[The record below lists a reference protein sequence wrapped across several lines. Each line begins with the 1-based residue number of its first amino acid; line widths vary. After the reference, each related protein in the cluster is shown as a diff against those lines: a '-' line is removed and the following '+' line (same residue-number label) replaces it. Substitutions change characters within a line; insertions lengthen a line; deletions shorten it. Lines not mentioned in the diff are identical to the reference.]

1 MKILVKTFVVLTCIS
16 FLSCKKKNGDS
27 LVPFAPP
34 TTPTPTAE
42 IKAVHEKDTLA
53 GNTFIN
59 RVHTYYT
66 YNSSGQLTQILK
78 YDSLYDY
85 STNSILQS
93 SSNEAHHLTYASSK
107 LQNFK
112 HYINNVYLDS
122 MAFVYDT
129 QNRMKTAFSYTIN
142 TGVVGINDSIAYTYL
157 NNEIDL
163 YSAINS
169 YSQDYLF
176 DSNVS
181 INKIIRGSGG
191 SYVITSF
198 TNDQY
203 KNPYYSVN
211 LLMTGVASKT
221 NPVSMSEG
229 GVVKSYTY
237 SRNSSNAVVTSHY
250 SSSNGSHGFTTYVY

>member
-1 MKILVKTFVVLTCIS
+1 M
-16 FLSCKKKNGDS
+16 
-27 LVPFAPP
+27 
-34 TTPTPTAE
+34 
-42 IKAVHEKDTLA
+42 
-53 GNTFIN
+53 
-59 RVHTYYT
+59 
-66 YNSSGQLTQILK
+66 K

-93 SSNEAHHLTYASSK
+93 SSNEAYHFTYASSK
-107 LQNFK
+107 LQNYK
-112 HYINNVYLDS
+112 HYVNNVYLDS

-129 QNRMKTAFSYTIN
+129 QARMKTVFNYTVSA
-142 TGVVGINDSIAYTYL
+142 GVASINDSIAYTYL

-191 SYVITSF
+191 SYVITSY

-203 KNPYYSVN
+203 KNPFYSSN
-211 LLMTGVASKT
+211 LLMRGVASKT

-229 GVVKSYTY
+229 GIVKSYTY
-237 SRNSSNAVVTSHY
+237 LRNSSNAVSASHY
-250 SSSNGSHGFTTYVY
+250 SSSNGSHGYSTYVY